1 MLKINP
7 PSSKRSNLD
16 FHEILVK
23 HQTAVTIFS
32 EWQLCV
38 SETKC
43 RQHQCKTWKATVGK
57 FCRTGKTKTIMRK
70 YSYKTSDPKFKMLK
84 REDNANRQHKGH

>member
-32 EWQLCV
+32 EWQLCI

-43 RQHQCKTWKATVGK
+43 RQLQCKTWKAMVGK
-57 FCRTGKTKTIMRK
+57 FCRTGKTETIRRK

-84 REDNANRQHKGH
+84 REGNANCQHKGH